1 MKKIMIV
8 DDEATL
14 RSAVR
19 MVLES
24 EGYLVLDAV
33 SADDCWEKIQQEK
46 PDLILLDIRMPGMR
60 AVDLIR
66 KIKEDKKLR
75 SIKIVYMTVIAGTK
89 KISRKLEGVVGAIE
103 KPFRNEELLA
113 VVKDALS
120 HIVI

>member
-1 MKKIMIV
+1 MIV

-24 EGYLVLDAV
+24 EGYLALDAV
-33 SADDCWEKIQQEK
+33 NADDCWEKIQQDK
-46 PDLILLDIRMPGMR
+46 PDLILLDIRMPGMK
-60 AVDLIR
+60 AIDLIR
-66 KIKEDKKLR
+66 KIKGDPELR
-75 SIKIVYMTVIAGTK
+75 GIKIVYMTVIAGTK
-89 KISRKLEGVVGAIE
+89 KVTKKLEGVVGAIE

-113 VVKDALS
+113 VVKEALS